1 MKTYINQIIKLCF
14 LVLCISVNAQR
25 YPVQVTQTVLP
36 PYSSKLSDYTTAT
49 NVKLRLD
56 VLLTD
61 VVASNRQVRLK
72 LRIKGNGLNIQSRD
86 VVSGAPQIFLNG
98 GVLQQLTNLDL
109 GAYFQL
115 NNLVGIN
122 PEQYNKPLPEG
133 MYSICWEVYDVITNQ
148 QINNPATGCSD
159 IFLILNDPPF
169 LNLPFKGDQL
179 VAKDPMNIIFQWTPR
194 HVNATNVSY
203 DFELREIWDR
213 NIDPQAAFLAS
224 PNYYT
229 ETINTTTLLYDISK
243 PVLLPKKL
251 YAWRVKAKSITGI
264 SENSVFKNDG
274 YSEIYYFT
282 YTNRC
287 DAPSFI
293 LSEAL
298 NSSGVKITWQGSF
311 DHKKYHVQYKRED
324 IPDAEWFD
332 VYTYNNQAQ
341 ISNLK
346 QGETYVFRVG
356 GTCNELNDFQQAYTY
371 SSISQFTMPRK
382 DEVATYNCGIIPE
395 IEIKNLEPL
404 KNIGVNE
411 SFTAG
416 DFPITVKQVQG
427 GNGVFTGTGFIV
439 VPYLADTK
447 IAVTFSS
454 VKINEDY
461 QLTDGVIRTTY
472 DPTWGGVSDVN
483 DVFVSGDGDLPSN
496 TVDFVI
502 EDIQVDPN
510 GDIIVIGTNGEIV
523 ELPGGEGQVIT
534 DANGQ
539 TWTVDAEGNVTETGE
554 AAEGGASNSE
564 NTNGVNNQGEATAIT
579 AKGVIVTFE
588 NADDNKY
595 GFDTYEKSDKVT
607 KDLYKK
613 LNDDYFIP
621 YKAVA
626 HGTTERIIA
635 KLDITDAKIKPSDI
649 VFKTKDGI
657 ALTKVDSTATSY
669 TFELKGTLTDNSV
682 ETQAVIK
689 QGDKYEVA
697 GAFIQY
703 QAKIKAVDIVLVNT
717 SNSNTNKIKETLQR
731 IYQQALVQLN
741 IKEINDFT
749 NDLER
754 LVSDDTIESG
764 ESEFLSQYTEQQKA
778 INGALKVR
786 NDFNK
791 KAYYLILTNKK
802 PSKGGEEGF
811 MPLGKQFGY
820 LFMNSGANERT
831 IAHELGHGAFQL
843 KHPFSSKSYGYEE
856 KATSWLLDYG
866 KGEKIPYVHWKE
878 IHNPKL
884 RLGIFDK
891 DEEGEHYA
899 RPGLFSSLKFGTNSD
914 KTFTFITPSGQ
925 YIVLPNEVADVS
937 RFYGYYGTSGEMD
950 KTKFNQ
956 FLNIVPGTL
965 RKFTIDKRVF
975 TAKFETSD
983 DSTILT
989 GYFDEKGKAYN
1000 SKDFGIDLE
1009 KTYAENK
1016 KSILYA
1022 LGKKDN
1028 TLSYYVYCING
1039 EKVALKPY
1047 QEQSL
1052 VTDITE
1058 FPVQSIS
1065 SNLINDVKKVNFATK
1080 GGQQSIT
1087 AESIKWAFTKYNSTE
1102 DQILRNKMAELKS
1115 LYPRFMQ
1122 EITRRYADWND
1133 EGKLCI
1139 GSLSSNFD
1147 SYIRDLFCDS
1157 TQSSVPISTPGLNST
1172 ITNYIRNSTKLPA
1185 NSFEWQKLFYNYV
1198 KDNLF
1203 KLREELSASI
1213 LAYNANPDLIDEH
1226 NRSKIARVSNLAA
1239 EDDIKQLR
1247 SDVIIQLLSKIVHN
1261 GLVTEG
1267 SVPGSDFEGAI
1278 LNLLKKADKKNYKE
1292 ILTGLEGRNYYSE
1305 KEEKSFLFK
1314 ELYDGIHDFGTES
1327 KNALKLVSI
1336 LTEMT
1341 LKSGDFYE
1349 QRSIE
1354 TNNDLGER
1362 TFVLDYNNFVVATG
1376 KSILYGNVFFQ
1387 IADEA
1392 SNNYLENSLE
1402 TYDISYDWLKDE
1414 NKISLEQFQE
1424 VGFIPT
1430 NSSKPKKLRPF
1441 DLINFINVSNLSGV
1455 KDLDRNVQ
1463 GIQQSAK
1470 LTDVP
1475 LPAIVAMYGS
1485 DKAGQETIEQG
1496 ISTTIDVASLL
1507 ASGGAITAIKGLS
1520 SVNKMRKA
1528 FYMLDVASSGLS
1540 LTATAISDSEEN
1552 RKYREVLNA
1561 LSAITG
1567 LVSMGD
1573 AGIDVYD
1580 KIKKASTLS
1589 KRIEIAK
1596 NSVDLV
1602 KNLPEKKVVE
1612 TVFET
1617 FNKLDEDELVKF
1629 LNKYPGQLEN
1639 AVKITIKYLKDAVKT
1654 NKANKVDEAKKLLTT
1669 LGKAIAKNKS
1679 GFITRLGNNPK
1690 LASLK
1695 KELEIL
1701 EAEEAGIIEKFAVD
1715 FKYLTDDGLEEFA
1728 NDLDLITGWRVL
1740 QKLEAERAV
1749 KTDIDELTSV
1759 SEIIERGGGYKVW
1772 KASEAGKS
1780 DRLWN
1785 NIAINE
1791 GTGNKIELELFGGE
1805 KFNVG
1810 FVTVDKDVIGFDIN
1824 LPPHLQ
1830 KQGLGTKIVE
1840 EAIKTFKPKRI
1851 EVSWAVDPKAYENGA
1866 ALSYNKYRELEKTIS
1881 DKHEVALATPGGRV
1895 MKKFG
1900 YDKVVELK
1908 DNGKN
1913 IYVLFET
1920 SKEFKPLYKNV
1931 VVKTFPQGSAYPDD
1945 FIDIKIDELT
1955 TVHPAPRKSQ
1965 QNGVEKYKEMFS
1977 TEGFKVVD
1985 AEDGINPVRVIK
1997 LPDGTNIVQDGMH
2010 RVEAMKQLEESHIP
2024 VLFTTYESLV
2034 ESYKKGMGIGIL
2046 ENVYRVLHIGKRT
2059 GYYKGTWMPNIP
2071 DMKKASRNEILED
2084 INDFMNKEFPDLADS
2099 PEGLLASLKEVLS
2112 TDQLKDLFEKKF
2124 KGDLKAL
2131 KKFAKKIDLLDEWA
2145 IKNANSVFQM
2155 KHEVLTNVPGRSG
2168 EYIVIHEAS
2177 GKELCSGSFVDK
2189 INTVEAEF
2197 SLQTKFD
2204 NTPYASGKVVRQAVI
2219 DEMSGGD
2226 INKIDALRSEWFS
2239 VKDLDD
2245 NMKDFQKAID
2255 KGLSIEEAIFTTK
2268 AGQWNKE
2275 LGFDKVEVLGKSVN
2289 SSNQYRSI
2297 KLRFVRSTSKASHV
2311 PVNEVRKKVKN
2322 VSQHILG
2329 IAHSKGN
2336 FKKASVTVHG
2346 KKFDLEGF
2354 KGPHTEKALKDYV
2367 ERNGG
2372 SYAIEKI
2379 EVDENGVFKG
2389 VPILYAH
2396 DKEFVK
2402 VTGNNFKY
2410 HKGVGNTKVGG
2421 ESSFFPVDMTDEEIL
2436 ENVIHAVNNNKGY
2449 IKRADGT
2456 LSSDLLYGFSKDGK
2470 IEIRFK
2476 LKPDGTIGTYYPVTK
2491 KGKLEKLPSIRSF
2504 VHSNDVKNILKGI
2517 LEANEGAFPKN
2528 IDLLGYKLGT
2538 KDDGIIDIIVHSNDK
2553 GEFLMNVEG
2562 ETKIASAFILAK
2574 VIEELP
2580 DGQKIRLLSC
2590 NSEEVAIKISEL
2602 TNKEFYASH
2611 GSVKLYEDGTI
2622 VHETP
2627 FRKYHKG
2634 ARSDLGE
2641 IPSNIKEGTG
2651 DYIELGLFGGK
2662 KTLKEQVEAAT
2673 LYFDPWSYH
2682 DFIRLMYAD
2691 ASMKQDYEALSK
2703 MFGIYKDFKGKNIGK
2718 TNKDYSK
2725 DFQPWPNKLK
2735 GSDDRVKYLK
2745 TAEERKPYEVS
2756 VKNGVLYTNGKE
2768 LSKTKGFLDGEIIFI
2783 MDKDGSIYA
2792 GIGRPGFF
2800 HHSSFLDGG
2809 DIITGGE
2816 FRFINKKTLEIRPKS
2831 GHYSPSLDSL
2841 KAVIEELASRGF
2853 DIRNMKIN
2861 PDVR

>member
-1 MKTYINQIIKLCF
+1 MATAHILFATLKFKNCRNMKTYINQIIKLCF

-213 NIDPQAAFLAS
+213 NIDPQSAFLAS

-229 ETINTTTLLYDISK
+229 ETVNTTTLLYDISK

-483 DVFVSGDGDLPSN
+483 DVFVSGDGNLPSN

-579 AKGVIVTFE
+579 AKGIVVTFE
-588 NADDNKY
+588 NADDSKY

-626 HGTTERIIA
+626 HGATERIIA

-689 QGDKYEVA
+689 QGDKYEIA

-703 QAKIKAVDIVLVNT
+703 QAKIKEVDIVLVNT
-717 SNSNTNKIKETLQR
+717 SNSNTSKIKETLQR

-764 ESEFLSQYTEQQKA
+764 ESEFLSQYTAQQKA

-802 PSKGGEEGF
+802 PSKEGEEGF

-820 LFMNSGANERT
+820 LFMSSGANERT
-831 IAHELGHGAFQL
+831 IAHELGHGTFQL

-899 RPGLFSSLKFGTNSD
+899 RPGLFSSLKFGANSD

-937 RFYGYYGTSGEMD
+937 RFYGYYGTSGEMN

-989 GYFDEKGKAYN
+989 GYFDEKGRAYN

-1028 TLSYYVYCING
+1028 TLSYYVYCLNG

-1065 SNLINDVKKVNFATK
+1065 SNLINDVKKVKFATK

-1133 EGKLCI
+1133 EGKVCI

-1147 SYIRDLFCDS
+1147 SYIRDLFCDK
-1157 TQSSVPISTPGLNST
+1157 TQSSVPTSTPGLNST
-1172 ITNYIRNSTKLPA
+1172 ITNYSRNSTKLPA

-1226 NRSKIARVSNLAA
+1226 NRGKIARVSNLAA
-1239 EDDIKQLR
+1239 KDDIKQLR

-1267 SVPGSDFEGAI
+1267 SVPASDFEGAI

-1455 KDLDRNVQ
+1455 KDLDRSVQ
-1463 GIQQSAK
+1463 GIQQRAK

-1475 LPAIVAMYGS
+1475 LPVIVAMYGS

-1561 LSAITG
+1561 LSAVTG

-1740 QKLEAERAV
+1740 HKLEAERAV

-1759 SEIIERGGGYKVW
+1759 SEIIERGGGYKAW

-1785 NIAINE
+1785 SIAINE

-1810 FVTVDKDVIGFDIN
+1810 FITVDKDVIGFDIN
-1824 LPPHLQ
+1824 LAAHLQ

-1840 EAIKTFKPKRI
+1840 EAVKTFNPKRI

-1920 SKEFKPLYKNV
+1920 SRSIFQEVHTVLKNV
-1931 VVKTFPQGSAYPDD
+1931 KGRAGEFIVK
-1945 FIDIKIDELT
+1945 
-1955 TVHPAPRKSQ
+1955 H
-1965 QNGVEKYKEMFS
+1965 
-1977 TEGFKVVD
+1977 
-1985 AEDGINPVRVIK
+1985 
-1997 LPDGTNIVQDGMH
+1997 
-2010 RVEAMKQLEESHIP
+2010 
-2024 VLFTTYESLV
+2024 
-2034 ESYKKGMGIGIL
+2034 
-2046 ENVYRVLHIGKRT
+2046 
-2059 GYYKGTWMPNIP
+2059 
-2071 DMKKASRNEILED
+2071 
-2084 INDFMNKEFPDLADS
+2084 DLSD
-2099 PEGLLASLKEVLS
+2099 
-2112 TDQLKDLFEKKF
+2112 
-2124 KGDLKAL
+2124 
-2131 KKFAKKIDLLDEWA
+2131 
-2145 IKNANSVFQM
+2145 
-2155 KHEVLTNVPGRSG
+2155 
-2168 EYIVIHEAS
+2168 
-2177 GKELCSGSFVDK
+2177 KELCSGWFVDGITTK
-2189 INTVEAEF
+2189 EVEFA
-2197 SLQTKFD
+2197 LQTVFD
-2204 NTPYASGKVVRQAVI
+2204 DVRYASGKKVRQAVL
-2219 DEMSGGD
+2219 DEMSNGD
-2226 INKIDALRSEWFS
+2226 LNTIDAIRSEWIS
-2239 VKDLDD
+2239 GAGLET
-2245 NMKDFQKAID
+2245 NMKAFQEAID
-2255 KGLSIEEAIFTTK
+2255 EGLSIEEAIFRTK

-2275 LGFDKVEVLGKSVN
+2275 LGFDKVEVLDKSVT

-2421 ESSFFPVDMTDEEIL
+2421 ESSFFPVDMTNEEIL

-2449 IKRADGT
+2449 VKSADGT

-2476 LKPDGTIGTYYPVTK
+2476 LKPDGTIGTYYPVIK

-2562 ETKIASAFILAK
+2562 KTKVASAFILAK

-2627 FRKYHKG
+2627 FKKYHKG
-2634 ARSDLGE
+2634 ARSEIDE
-2641 IPSNIKEGTG
+2641 IPPNTKEGTG
-2651 DYIELGLFGGK
+2651 DYIELGLFGGE

-2673 LYFDPWSYH
+2673 LYFNPWSYH
-2682 DFIRLMYAD
+2682 DLIRKLYAD

-2703 MFGIYKDFKGKNIGK
+2703 MFGIYKDFKNKNIGK

-2756 VKNGVLYTNGKE
+2756 VKNGVLYTDGKE